1 MKLYDAVMP
10 APNPRRVRMYL
21 AEKGIKNVPLVPI
34 NIMKGESRAAE
45 SLERNPFGG
54 IPYLELDDGTVISES
69 VAICR
74 YFEALHTDNP
84 LFGSTP
90 LEIATIE
97 MWIRRVELNFMGPVG
112 QVWIHGHPITA
123 KIVKQIPD
131 AAALGRQRTAAF
143 YTLFNAHLADND
155 FVAGGQFSIAD
166 ILALSVI
173 DFACDLVGVPYDE
186 SLSHVAR
193 WRAAISRRPSAA
205 V

>member
-21 AEKGIKNVPLVPI
+21 AEKGINDVPLVPI

-45 SLERNPFGG
+45 SLARNPFGG

-74 YFEALHTDNP
+74 YFEALHPDKP

-90 LEIATIE
+90 VEIATIE
-97 MWIRRVELNFMGPVG
+97 MWIRRVELNFMGAVG

-123 KIVKQIPD
+123 KLVKQIP
-131 AAALGRQRTAAF
+131 AAAELGRQRTATF
-143 YTLFNAHLADND
+143 YKLFDAHLADNE
-155 FVAGGQFSIAD
+155 FVAGNQFSIAD

-173 DFACDLVGVPYDE
+173 DFACDLVGVPYDD
-186 SLSHVAR
+186 SLEHVAR
-193 WRAAISRRPSAA
+193 WRAAISQRPSAA
-205 V
+205 A

>member
-1 MKLYDAVMP
+1 MKLYDAAMP

-21 AEKGIKNVPLVPI
+21 AEKGIENIPLVPI

-45 SLERNPFGG
+45 SLARNPFGG

-74 YFEALHTDNP
+74 YFEALHPDKP
-84 LFGSTP
+84 LFGETP
-90 LEIATIE
+90 LGIATIE
-97 MWIRRVELNFMGPVG
+97 MWIRRVELNFMGSVG
-112 QVWIHGHPITA
+112 QVWIHGHPLTA
-123 KIVKQIPD
+123 KLVKQIPD
-131 AAALGRQRTAAF
+131 AAALGRQRTAGF
-143 YTLFNAHLADND
+143 YKLFNEHLASNE
-155 FVAGGQFSIAD
+155 FVAGEQFSIAD

-173 DFACDLVGVPYDE
+173 DFAVDLVGVPPDD

-193 WRAAISRRPSAA
+193 WHAAIGQRPSAS